1 MNISMETTTTPT
13 CNITIMLGNKFM
25 PYDVVLHVIQF
36 LFGLPTHSYI
46 VWLIFTGRGTGIASE
61 FFTLNIS
68 VCEII
73 FCLRSL
79 SVAMLNTFPWL
90 WDTVMFLS
98 GFVMTGRFFQC
109 LMCVERYL
117 AVVHPVTFLKFK
129 PLRYRVACSILI
141 WMMIAFYCV
150 FSLLTQAYFTHIF
163 TYLYILQFLLLL
175 AINLFC
181 CLAVLRALKQSGP
194 GERRRERNEKN
205 HVKRRAFHLI
215 LITTVTLL
223 ITYVPSLFVALQHIL
238 PIQRIPELDSLSST
252 CFMLPG
258 FVQPLIYIHRF
269 GKLPFCRS
277 Q

>member
-1 MNISMETTTTPT
+1 MNISMETSTNLAY
-13 CNITIMLGNKFM
+13 NITITLGNKLL

-46 VWLIFTGRGTGIASE
+46 VWIIVTGRGTGISSE

-79 SVAMLNTFPWL
+79 TTAMLNTFPWL
-90 WDTVMFLS
+90 SDIAMFLS
-98 GFVMTGRFFQC
+98 GFVVTGRFFQC

-117 AVVHPVTFLKFK
+117 AVVHPLTFLKYK

-141 WMMIAFYCV
+141 WMMVAFYCL
-150 FSLLTQAYFTHIF
+150 FYLLAHACFIQIV
-163 TYLYILQFLLLL
+163 TYLYILQFLLIL

-194 GERRRERNEKN
+194 ERERERKEEET
-205 HVKRRAFHLI
+205 HFKRRAFYII
-215 LITTVTLL
+215 LISTVTLL
-223 ITYVPSLFVALQHIL
+223 ITYVPSLFAALQYIANTEN
-238 PIQRIPELDSLSST
+238 PRT
-252 CFMLPG
+252 G
-258 FVQPLIYIHRF
+258 FVKFHMF
-269 GKLPFCRS
+269 HAAWFCATFNLYS
-277 Q
+277 QVRQTALL

>member
-1 MNISMETTTTPT
+1 MW
-13 CNITIMLGNKFM
+13 IT
-25 PYDVVLHVIQF
+25 V
-36 LFGLPTHSYI
+36 
-46 VWLIFTGRGTGIASE
+46 TGRGTGIASE

-79 SVAMLNTFPWL
+79 TTAMLNTFPWL
-90 WDTVMFLS
+90 SDIAMFLS
-98 GFVMTGRFFQC
+98 GFVVTGRFFQC

-117 AVVHPVTFLKFK
+117 TVVHPLTFLKYK

-141 WMMIAFYCV
+141 WMMIAFCLFY
-150 FSLLTQAYFTHIF
+150 LLAHACFIQIV
-163 TYLYILQFLLLL
+163 TYLYILQFLLIL

-194 GERRRERNEKN
+194 GEKGREKEEEN
-205 HVKRRAFHLI
+205 HFKRRAFYII
-215 LITTVTLL
+215 LISTVTLL
-223 ITYVPSLFVALQHIL
+223 ITYVPSLFVALQYIL

-258 FVQPLIYIHRF
+258 YVQPLIYIHRF